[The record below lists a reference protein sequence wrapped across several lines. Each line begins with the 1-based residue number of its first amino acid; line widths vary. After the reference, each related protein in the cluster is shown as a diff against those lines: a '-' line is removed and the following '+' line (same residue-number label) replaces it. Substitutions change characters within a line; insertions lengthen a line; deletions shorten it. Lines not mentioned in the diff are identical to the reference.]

1 MRPVFFLR
9 INDARE
15 FFQGTYWCRYP
26 LQGRKANDPMKMYD
40 RNTSVELPY
49 IWHRIL
55 SHSVAA
61 PSPLNIQPWSVLLR
75 GPLILDLFLDTER
88 FLPGIDPT
96 FRQVYISSGAFIENL
111 DIAAREA
118 GYRAEISLFPFG
130 WPGTSLNPDQPVA
143 RIELTRNDHIVP
155 DPLFSFLRTRYTNRR
170 VYNAQEI
177 LPGTFSALA
186 TTIDQQFTSFGF
198 SADPSFRKELAGY
211 LKRAR
216 EIELSDSERLAEL
229 LSYIRLTHQTDS
241 GQQDGYGSSEL
252 GLTGITEWLSKI
264 RFRLCPAGSKTR
276 CAKALL
282 LRLTHKQADSAAAF
296 GWIATKG
303 NFRHDQVRAGRAYER
318 VHLTAASLGLSLHT
332 MTPILEPYPGME
344 ELCHK
349 FRDLIGIPDTHTV
362 QMLFRL
368 GYSVPGSPSVRRP
381 VKDLVRT
388 L

>member
-1 MRPVFFLR
+1 
-9 INDARE
+9 
-15 FFQGTYWCRYP
+15 
-26 LQGRKANDPMKMYD
+26 MKMCD
-40 RNTSVELPY
+40 CNASVEHQD
-49 IWHRIL
+49 IRHRIL

-61 PSPLNIQPWSVLLR
+61 PSPLNIQPWSVKLKE
-75 GPLILDLFLDTER
+75 PLILDLFLDTER

-130 WPGTSLNPDQPVA
+130 WPGTSLDPDQPVA
-143 RIELTRNDHIVP
+143 RIELTADDHMVP
-155 DPLFSFLRTRYTNRR
+155 DPLFSFLHTRYTNRR
-170 VYNAQEI
+170 IYTPQEI
-177 LPGTFSALA
+177 PPGTIYSLA
-186 TTIDQQFTSFGF
+186 GSFDQQFTSFGF
-198 SADPSFRKELAGY
+198 SAEPSFREELAGY
-211 LKRAR
+211 VKRAM
-216 EIELSDSERLAEL
+216 EIELADSERLAEH
-229 LSYIRLTHQTDS
+229 LSYIRLIHQTRN

-252 GLTGITEWLSKI
+252 GLTGITGWLSGI
-264 RFRLCPAGSKTR
+264 RLRLCPAGSKTR

-282 LRLTHKQADSAAAF
+282 IRLTQKQADSAAAF

-344 ELCHK
+344 ELCQK

-368 GYSVPGSPSVRRP
+368 GFSVPGSPSVRRP
-381 VKDLVRT
+381 VKDLVMT